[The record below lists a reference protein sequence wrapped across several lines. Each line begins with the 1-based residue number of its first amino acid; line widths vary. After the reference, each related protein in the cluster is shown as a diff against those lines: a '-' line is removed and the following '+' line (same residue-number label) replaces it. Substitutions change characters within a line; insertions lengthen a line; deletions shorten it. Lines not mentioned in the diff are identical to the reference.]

1 MKTEDHALLGR
12 LRTMWDRTDPPPSD
26 LAERVLF
33 TLQLENVEFELLRLQ
48 DVLEPV
54 GARGHET
61 ARTVTFGSESL
72 TIMVT
77 MSGPGG
83 PPRRVDGWIAP
94 AAALRVEL
102 RTTRGT
108 QETTADDDGRFAFTE
123 VPTGL
128 IQLVLH
134 PTSGADVSLAR
145 PVVTPAVQL

>member
-1 MKTEDHALLGR
+1 MMTDDQALLLR
-12 LRTMWDRTDPPPSD
+12 LRGAWAQADPAPAD

-33 TLQLENVEFELLRLQ
+33 TLQLENLEFELLRLQ

-61 ARTVTFGSESL
+61 ARTVTFGSDSL
-72 TIMVT
+72 TVMVT
-77 MSGPGG
+77 MSGPGQ

-123 VPTGL
+123 VPAGM

-134 PTSGADVSLAR
+134 PTTGADISLVR